1 MNETL
6 VNTKTSLEPL
16 VLTSLSKLS
25 PRLLTMN
32 KMDESEFQPFAFS
45 LLIACQSL
53 AFIENS
59 LYRGHCADQEPPNPF
74 KGKLF
79 EGILMGFLRPS
90 CHIC

>member
-16 VLTSLSKLS
+16 VLTSLSKLL
-25 PRLLTMN
+25 PKLLTIN
-32 KMDESEFQPFAFS
+32 KIDESEFQPFAFP
-45 LLIACQSL
+45 LLITCQSVV
-53 AFIENS
+53 FIENS

-79 EGILMGFLRPS
+79 EGILIGFLRPS
-90 CHIC
+90 RHIC